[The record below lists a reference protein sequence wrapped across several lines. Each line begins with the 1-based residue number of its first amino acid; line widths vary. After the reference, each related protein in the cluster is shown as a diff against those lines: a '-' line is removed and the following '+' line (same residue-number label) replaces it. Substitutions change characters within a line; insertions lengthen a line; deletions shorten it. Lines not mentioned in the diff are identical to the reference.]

1 MDDLDKLM
9 KKLNKK
15 EKAVMVALFD
25 ELWHLKD
32 ENEELIDMFVTE
44 KCFSGIKDKV
54 ERKYKKKNVS
64 EPGLPVEETPS
75 AVSPLR

>member
-9 KKLNKK
+9 KKLNRK

-25 ELWHLKD
+25 ELWHLKE

-44 KCFSGIKDKV
+44 KCFSGIKNKV
-54 ERKYKKKNVS
+54 ERKYKKNVG
-64 EPGLPVEETPS
+64 EPGLPVEETTS
-75 AVSPLR
+75 AVSALR

>member
-44 KCFSGIKDKV
+44 KCFSNIKDKV
-54 ERKYKKKNVS
+54 QRKYKKKDVI
-64 EPGLPVEETPS
+64 EPGLPVEEAPGTVP
-75 AVSPLR
+75 VL